1 MTDPY
6 EAFLSLLSGLAGDDD
21 RAFVPALI
29 DDGTMADV
37 ESYLVQRGRYL
48 RDADNGAVLEEWAAA
63 FRERFPVDSIPFD
76 RGRAALRLADATA
89 ELTLRR
95 LAPPIDQV
103 VCEYDIVVERSISTL
118 EQAASDQTSALRAEL
133 RAKLDGLRM
142 RARASK
148 RH

>member
-6 EAFLSLLSGLAGDDD
+6 EAIVSLLGDLAKDDD

-63 FRERFPVDSIPFD
+63 FRERFPVDGIPFD
-76 RGRAALRLADATA
+76 RGPAALRLADATA
-89 ELTLRR
+89 ELCLRG
-95 LAPPIDQV
+95 LVPPIDQV
-103 VCEYDIVVERSISTL
+103 LCEYDAVIERSISTL
-118 EQAASDQTSALRAEL
+118 EQTASDQTSPLRAEL
-133 RAKLDGLRM
+133 RAKLDGLRI
-142 RARASK
+142 RASK